1 MELFIGLKEIN
12 SIENKGNKK
21 YFSSIVSPVV
31 FNQTLKLIMHQH
43 NNLAFKINRNAQKFE
58 NRFTKILIGT
68 INLIPICMLPILGFG
83 QDGTNENDSKELI
96 AHPLNDI
103 ELHLD
108 GIVDEEFWLS
118 IPGNDDFLMQE
129 PKEGGQPTEQT
140 KVRIAFDDQ
149 NIYIAVVC
157 YDSNPSDIKAFQKK
171 RDASLETD
179 DNFGFI
185 FDTFMDKRSAYFF
198 EINPFGLRGDAL
210 ISPGQSG
217 TFNKDWDG
225 IWKAWTHIGD
235 FGWSAEIR
243 IPFRSINFDSKNDAW
258 GINFRRT
265 IRRKNEELLWAGHRR
280 NQGLFRPQNAGILTG
295 LADPS
300 QGLGLEII
308 PYAITQSSKEYDKDN
323 DAATSSTSA
332 DLGFDI
338 NYNITSQ
345 LKASFTYNTD
355 FAQAEVDNRQIN
367 LTRFSLRFPEQRDF
381 FLEGS
386 SILQFAPSSGV
397 DPYFSR
403 RIGLVNGMRVPIK
416 YGGRIIGN
424 VGKNN
429 IALLHVRT
437 GKMGELNPEN
447 FTIGRYRRNF
457 WKESSIGVIYTH
469 RSTEDDIVLSNPVQ
483 DRKTWGADLNLSTSE
498 FLGNKRLQ
506 LSAFF
511 VAHNPASPSDNF
523 TSISDRSVR
532 GFRLNFPNKP
542 WSGNVSYREFG
553 DEYDPAVGF
562 NQRNGFKRLQPGIKY
577 APLFDKSKLIREIEW
592 GIEYEYLTSLGNK
605 PLTEYLGFNLGTIR
619 FESGDKLG
627 VQVSRSFEYL
637 NEDFDILN
645 DSSVVVPLG
654 EYVNWGYEIEASS
667 ASFRKISGSIAY
679 EAGGFWTG
687 DISSLVL
694 GLTIRPAPGINLS
707 SGYTHTKVSAMN
719 SGFNTNLFQLDLG
732 LDFTP
737 DISISSNIQFDDVSE
752 VLGTNTRF
760 RWIITPGTDIF
771 FVYNHNWLNSETL
784 ARRLTTLQEVGVVK
798 AIYTYRF

>member
-1 MELFIGLKEIN
+1 MTMKMKRINTKE
-12 SIENKGNKK
+12 
-21 YFSSIVSPVV
+21 
-31 FNQTLKLIMHQH
+31 
-43 NNLAFKINRNAQKFE
+43 FE
-58 NRFTKILIGT
+58 NHFTKTLISA
-68 INLIPICMLPILGFG
+68 INLIPIYFLPVLGFG
-83 QDGTNENDSKELI
+83 QDSNNENDLKEII
-96 AHPLNDI
+96 AYPLNGI

-108 GIVDEEFWLS
+108 GVVDEELWLT

-129 PKEGGQPTEQT
+129 PKVGGEPTEQT

-149 NIYIAVVC
+149 NLYIAVVC
-157 YDSNPSDIKAFQKK
+157 YDSNPSDIKAFQKR
-171 RDASLETD
+171 RDASLGTD
-179 DNFGFI
+179 DRFSFI
-185 FDTFMDKRSAYFF
+185 FDTFMDKRSAYWF
-198 EINPFGLRGDAL
+198 EINPLGMRGDGL
-210 ISPGQSG
+210 VSSSQGE
-217 TFNKDWDG
+217 NLDKNWDG
-225 IWKAWTHIGD
+225 IWKAWTFIGD

-243 IPFRSINFDSKNDAW
+243 IPFRSINFDAKNDAW
-258 GINFRRT
+258 GINFQRT

-280 NQGLFRPQNAGILTG
+280 NQGLLRPQNAGILTG

-308 PYAITQSSKEYDKDN
+308 PYAISQFSKEYDKDN
-323 DAATSSTSA
+323 DESISTTSV

-403 RIGLVNGMRVPIK
+403 RIGLENGIPTPIK

-437 GKMGELNPEN
+437 GKTGELNPES
-447 FTIGRYRRNF
+447 FSVGRYRRNF
-457 WKESSIGVIYTH
+457 WKESSIGLVYTH
-469 RSTEDDIVLSNPVQ
+469 RSTEDDILLGKPVQ
-483 DRKTWGADLNLSTSE
+483 DRKTLGADLNLSTSE
-498 FLGNKRLQ
+498 FLSNKTLQ

-511 VAHNPASPSDNF
+511 VGHNPVSPSDYS
-523 TSISDRSVR
+523 TSLSDRSVR

-562 NQRNGFKRLQPGIKY
+562 NQRNGFKRLQPGIEY
-577 APLFDKSKLIREIEW
+577 APLFEKSKFIREIEW
-592 GIEYEYLTSLGNK
+592 GIKYEYLTTLGNK
-605 PLTEYLGFNLGTIR
+605 PLTEYLGFNLGTVQ

-627 VQVSRSFEYL
+627 VQVSRGFEFL

-645 DSSVVVPLG
+645 DGSVVVPPG
-654 EYVNWGYEIEASS
+654 EYVNWGYELEASS
-667 ASFRKISGSIAY
+667 ASFRKVSGSIGY
-679 EAGGFWTG
+679 EAGGFWNG
-687 DISSLVL
+687 SISSLEL
-694 GLTIRPAPGINLS
+694 GLTVRPARGVNLS
-707 SGYTHTKVSAMN
+707 SGYTHSKVTAEN
-719 SGFNTNLFQLDLG
+719 SGFYTNLFQLDIG

-737 DISISSNIQFDDVSE
+737 DISLSSNFQFDDVSDI
-752 VLGTNTRF
+752 LGSNTRF
-760 RWIITPGTDIF
+760 RWIITPGTDIY
-771 FVYNHNWLNSETL
+771 FVYNHNWLNDPL
-784 ARRLTTLQEVGVVK
+784 LNRRLFTLQQGAVIK
-798 AIYTYRF
+798 AIYNYRF